1 MTMPSKARRL
11 GNAFRLG
18 VIYATGITAA
28 MDEAK
33 WITVHPNGT
42 GANAKGDPIKGRPV
56 LIDSDTG
63 EILGG
68 MGGKGKGKK
77 LSEMKSKPAAKASG
91 SGRPAASRAKIDLS
105 HPDKIDKKNIIQNR
119 DRSNSGSIQQINS
132 IASKPDYMRM
142 GPSHDL
148 ANGAPVVA
156 YGSVDDKHLG
166 NPVTVVDS
174 DGNRY
179 KMQYAV
185 VEASDVLT
193 SNDAQGNRNPE
204 YESDDASRMRA
215 VAGNGRMAGIT
226 EGYNRGTAD
235 EYRQE
240 MIDDAAASG
249 IDPET
254 VKGMKNPVLVRV
266 MQASDVTPD
275 IGDRTNKQGGLSM
288 TAVEQAKND
297 RQRINL
303 KDIETYDD
311 GTPTIGSLKQWIAEQ
326 PVAER
331 GQMLGKNGEPTKQAM
346 ERFQAA
352 IFSKAYDNDY
362 LTEMYGQA
370 LDPQCKTII
379 NGLEKAAPKMVN
391 LGDAPDGYDIRDIIG
406 MATEKVV
413 QAKRTGMSLEDVSGQ
428 MDMFNSDEKD
438 DLARAIVKMYS
449 KNMRSGAAIGDKL
462 SALAEAMYAEGQR
475 TDDIFGAVE
484 HVPPKEIFRQVLGED
499 RKPGKMSAQM
509 SAFWHKR
516 GGAFLDA
523 FFAGRGCKT
532 FFSALRKEY
541 SICR

>member
-18 VIYATGITAA
+18 VIYAAGATAA

-42 GANAKGDPIKGRPV
+42 GANAKGDPIKGRPL
-56 LIDSDTG
+56 LIDGETG
-63 EILGG
+63 TILGG
-68 MGGKGKGKK
+68 AGGKFRGKK
-77 LSEMKSKPAAKASG
+77 LSEMKSKPAAKPSG
-91 SGRPAASRAKIDLS
+91 AKPAASRAKIDLS

-193 SNDAQGNRNPE
+193 SNDAQGNRNPD

-240 MIDDAAASG
+240 MIDDAAAS
-249 IDPET
+249 
-254 VKGMKNPVLVRV
+254 
-266 MQASDVTPD
+266 A
-275 IGDRTNKQGGLSM
+275 
-288 TAVEQAKND
+288 
-297 RQRINL
+297 
-303 KDIETYDD
+303 
-311 GTPTIGSLKQWIAEQ
+311 
-326 PVAER
+326 
-331 GQMLGKNGEPTKQAM
+331 
-346 ERFQAA
+346 
-352 IFSKAYDNDY
+352 
-362 LTEMYGQA
+362 
-370 LDPQCKTII
+370 
-379 NGLEKAAPKMVN
+379 
-391 LGDAPDGYDIRDIIG
+391 
-406 MATEKVV
+406 
-413 QAKRTGMSLEDVSGQ
+413 
-428 MDMFNSDEKD
+428 
-438 DLARAIVKMYS
+438 
-449 KNMRSGAAIGDKL
+449 
-462 SALAEAMYAEGQR
+462 
-475 TDDIFGAVE
+475 
-484 HVPPKEIFRQVLGED
+484 
-499 RKPGKMSAQM
+499 
-509 SAFWHKR
+509 
-516 GGAFLDA
+516 
-523 FFAGRGCKT
+523 
-532 FFSALRKEY
+532 
-541 SICR
+541 